1 MKRFIIVASLCILAS
16 SLAVAHPAS
25 AQELRVNANLG
36 GSHIYF
42 DTQPNVVLVP
52 NTQVYY
58 APYGNY
64 EVYRYRNHWYAN
76 RNGTWFRSSN
86 YRGPYYQTDM
96 DRVPQPVVSVPMDY
110 RQQFNDRHHNGWH
123 RNHREWDNNGNNDN
137 DSNDNYRHRD

>member
-16 SLAVAHPAS
+16 SVMAVAHPAS
-25 AQELRVNANLG
+25 ADIRVNANLSTG
-36 GSHIYF
+36 HVYF

-64 EVYRYRNHWYAN
+64 EVYRYHSHWYAN
-76 RNGTWFRSSN
+76 RNGTWFRSSS

-96 DRVPQPVVSVPMDY
+96 DRVPQQVVSVPMDY
-110 RQQFNDRHHNGWH
+110 RQQFNDRHHSGW
-123 RNHREWDNNGNNDN
+123 RRSHREWDNDNNNNNNNNDN
-137 DSNDNYRHRD
+137 DHH